1 MTGGEE
7 TAMASQMKRR
17 DMNRSDMAHYA
28 SVSYYA
34 GNSSYFRGFFWY
46 AYFGAKNRY
55 RLK

>member
-1 MTGGEE
+1 
-7 TAMASQMKRR
+7 MASQMKRR
-17 DMNRSDMAHYA
+17 DMNRSDMAYCA

-55 RLK
+55 RLR